1 MLRRERRRVKRLPIR
16 LDVELRPVSVQS
28 NSSVAGATILTQITN
43 VGPGGVMVTLPTE
56 QSEGTRFWVST
67 RINGKRVEFYAIVR
81 HISVFMAGTQMLYA
95 HGLQITAALDTVMD
109 EFDLLMKR
117 YLKGESG
124 LAGSPGANE
133 SDAARI
139 GRGGLD
145 SGGASL
151 AN

>member
-28 NSSVAGATILTQITN
+28 NNSIAGATILAQITN
-43 VGPGGVMVTLPTE
+43 VGPGGVQVTMPSQQE
-56 QSEGTRFWVST
+56 EGARFWVST
-67 RINGKRVEFYAIVR
+67 RINGKRVAFYAIVR
-81 HISVFMAGTQMLYA
+81 HVSVYMADDQMLYA

-117 YLKGESG
+117 YLKGEGG
-124 LAGSPGANE
+124 LANAPGAIE
-133 SDAARI
+133 SDAARL
-139 GRGGLD
+139 GRGNVET
-145 SGGASL
+145 GGATL